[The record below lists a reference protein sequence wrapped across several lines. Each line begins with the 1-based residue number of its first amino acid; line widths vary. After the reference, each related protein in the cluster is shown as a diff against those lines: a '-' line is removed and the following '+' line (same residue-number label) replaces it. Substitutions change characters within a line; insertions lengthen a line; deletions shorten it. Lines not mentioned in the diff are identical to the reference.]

1 LDWVIGG
8 WQLNGIYTLQAGLPF
23 SVCVDGPESEG
34 GSCVTRADIV
44 GPLVTHPGLITPGH
58 YFDTTSFASPPSTTY
73 SGGSN
78 NYDRPGTSGRDILR
92 GPGESN
98 IDLSIFKNFSFT
110 ERTKLEVR
118 FQAYNATNTPHFAN
132 PNADLS
138 QGSTFGT
145 ITQTLPYSYRQCE
158 LGLRLTF

>member
-1 LDWVIGG
+1 VDWVLGG

-23 SVCVDGPESEG
+23 TVCVDGAQG
-34 GSCVTRADIV
+34 NCITRANVV
-44 GPLVTHPGLITPGH
+44 GPLVRHPGVITPGL
-58 YFDTTSFASPPSTTY
+58 YFDTASFAAPAQTTYPDGSTTY
-73 SGGSN
+73 N
-78 NYDRPGTSGRDILR
+78 APGTSARDILR

-98 IDLSIFKNFSFT
+98 IDLSIFKSFSFT

-145 ITQTLPYSYRQCE
+145 ITQTLPFSYRQAE